1 MRSELA
7 AEAAVVERELAAD
20 LRADLE
26 KVLKAELERLA
37 RHNKPEQQ
45 QSEGSDRQDSGCPQ
59 Y

>member
-1 MRSELA
+1 M
-7 AEAAVVERELAAD
+7 VERELAAD

-45 QSEGSDRQDSGCPQ
+45 QNEGSDRQDSSCPQ